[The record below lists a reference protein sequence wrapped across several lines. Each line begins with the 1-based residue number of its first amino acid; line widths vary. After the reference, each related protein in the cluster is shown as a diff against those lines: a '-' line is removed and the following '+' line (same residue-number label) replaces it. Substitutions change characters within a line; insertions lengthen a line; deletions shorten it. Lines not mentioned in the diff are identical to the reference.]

1 MGISRLLFFC
11 SRIASFLRCTPNAVP
26 FPACVWKGTMKLK
39 LWRYQKSATT
49 MESHIESGRT
59 RFPEHLSWSSF
70 RFHSILIL
78 RIKWYRCVGSIT
90 AVYTPLALLFGS
102 TLVISQI
109 YMTIPTPKRA
119 GSILQRSEAGD
130 LLQQINRCKHERAYV
145 REAEQTPKR
154 KRKRKVDPVFLV
166 GMVWNQGF
174 PAIFFCQKT
183 GELYWEGE
191 LLSVL
196 RALWCCRGDSGGF
209 GWLLLLEAR
218 LLQTWSWIT
227 C

>member
-11 SRIASFLRCTPNAVP
+11 SRIASFLRCTPNAIP

-39 LWRYQKSATT
+39 LLRYQKSATT
-49 MESHIESGRT
+49 KESHKESGRT

-102 TLVISQI
+102 TLVISQT

-119 GSILQRSEAGD
+119 GSILQRTEAGD
-130 LLQQINRCKHERAYV
+130 LLQQINRCKHERAYL
-145 REAEQTPKR
+145 REAVHRTP
-154 KRKRKVDPVFLV
+154 KRKRKVDPFFFELA
-166 GMVWNQGF
+166 WFETKGF
-174 PAIFFCQKT
+174 QLFFFAK
-183 GELYWEGE
+183 
-191 LLSVL
+191 
-196 RALWCCRGDSGGF
+196 
-209 GWLLLLEAR
+209 R
-218 LLQTWSWIT
+218 LGNYTEKGNCFVS
-227 C
+227 